1 MTDDVSIIIGGRS
14 LQGWQSVRITR
25 GCERVPA
32 SFELMATERYPDQ
45 IGEVAIAAGNP
56 CQVKIGPD
64 TVITGYVDRV
74 MPSISPHGH
83 SVRIQGRSKMEDIVD
98 CSVTPDVITGMQIRT
113 SNLLELAT
121 RIAGFYGIP
130 VKSLT
135 GDNVPVSGGGT
146 TAPYNSPLI
155 FNVVLS
161 ETGYEIIERVAR
173 WAQVLVYD
181 EPDGS
186 MVLARAGAS
195 TMASGFQQGVN
206 IQEASAAFSMDQ
218 RYSEYLPMLMSYK
231 FFGSDTGSDALTP
244 VYDKSVPRKRQ
255 LVIISEQFDG
265 NGFYAQQ
272 RAKWEEARRIGR
284 SQAVRIV
291 CDSWRDSSGALWQPN
306 AFVPQ
311 LNIPA
316 IKVAP
321 VDPWV
326 ISDVTFSRD
335 LDRGTTAEL
344 TLMPKQAFVQEPIV
358 LLPFLGYWPDGK
370 RQGAGVPSPAA
381 LVQSDLLGPQ

>member
-32 SFELMATERYPDQ
+32 SFELMATERYPGQ
-45 IGEVAIAAGNP
+45 IGQVAIAPFSP

-83 SVRIQGRSKMEDIVD
+83 SVRVQGRSKMEDIVD
-98 CSVTPDVITGMQIRT
+98 CSVTPDVVKGMQVQT
-113 SNLLELAT
+113 LSLVDLAT
-121 RIAGFYGIP
+121 QIAKPFGIS

-135 GDNVPVSGGGT
+135 GDNVPVGNYGGG
-146 TAPYNSPLI
+146 PLI

-173 WAQVLVYD
+173 WVQVLVYD
-181 EPDGS
+181 DPDGNL
-186 MVLARAGAS
+186 VLARAGTS
-195 TMASGFQQGVN
+195 SMASGFQQGVN
-206 IQEASAAFSMDQ
+206 IQEASAAFSGDQ
-218 RYSEYLPMLMSYK
+218 RFSEYEAMLMSYK
-231 FFGSDTGSDALTP
+231 FFGSDTGSDILATY
-244 VYDKSVPRKRQ
+244 YDKSVPRYRPT
-255 LVIISEQFDG
+255 VVISEQFTPD
-265 NGFYAQQ
+265 GFYAGL
-272 RAKWEEARRIGR
+272 RAKWECARRIGR

-316 IKVAP
+316 LKVAP

-326 ISDVTFSRD
+326 ISDVTFARD

-358 LLPFLGYWPDGK
+358 LLPFLGYWPT
-370 RQGAGVPSPAA
+370 QPTSGAQQAVVTN
-381 LVQSDLLGPQ
+381 LVKSDLLGPQ